1 MASMPSLAFTGDAKF
16 VFAVSLGLALVVLAR
31 WASQSRGTKRDTW
44 VALRIGDVLFTEIV
58 GAFLLGYGL
67 GGLLAPPEVAGPG
80 GPPVRIGPA
89 GRFGGG
95 LGSSLPYTL
104 AIVGAAL
111 AILTRLDLGALFV
124 RGSAPRGGLSTYVGW
139 DGQVIAPIQ
148 AGGYGQITMRD
159 AMGYPLSA
167 GATAETDIAQGTP
180 VRVVGTKGLE
190 LVVAPIPPAGS
201 TDTNTMQPTGG

>member
-67 GGLLAPPEVAGPG
+67 GGLLAPPGVAGPG
-80 GPPVRIGPA
+80 GPPVRIGPG

>member
-89 GRFGGG
+89 GRLGG